1 MKMKRFL
8 AGGAALLMSALLFT
22 PSLNTAAAAEQPVNQ
37 MTPYDTYVEPDTFF
51 NGAVLDL
58 KKEGDVHAWITRE
71 LENMKY
77 GYNINTLNVYGLEGF
92 DSGDSTENKDFLFK
106 ELARLGM
113 KIVVRIESYSNT
125 FAFQVSDLD
134 YVFNTYQKLIEYVC
148 GDGKRQQVAYFSL
161 NMPVDDPQV
170 QQKLEG
176 GINGAQSKERQ
187 VSYATAFVKRMR
199 ETTASYGFTD
209 AKMYLSIFYGWDNG
223 FQTPS
228 YAPAGADGYF
238 MNNYSYPVNKN
249 NLPDAS
255 ASGEELINA
264 NRLAISLNTYLS
276 QYPGKPL
283 VIESGFHTLEYN
295 NGVAPNQTAG
305 LVKDQAAKIKAMKA
319 TMEFYGQYPEFRGWL
334 YFGYNLYKEEGSPPA
349 VMDWSLVYPLE
360 GQAEAETGYR
370 IGGAAAVADTGASGG
385 TAMELKSTGDAI
397 AFYECAALNQIGL
410 TYKASGDAVLGIY
423 IDDEKKQTVELPAS
437 DGYTRIFLSQTVV
450 KGANLRFQ
458 LESGAVT
465 LDSIGAY
472 PQLEAENSALS
483 GKAQVV
489 DDDAASSGK
498 AVTGLTGEEDT
509 ITMKDIRGG
518 ARVKVHY
525 RADGDSRI
533 RVTVNGKNSVEIALK
548 ATDTYADMSATLNV
562 PAGSTLEIQGI
573 SGEGV
578 TLDYVGLSGVPKPE
592 ETAPADSSAADGDS
606 GNNMTAIIIVLVCLG
621 VFLIGVVVVTLV
633 ILKKK

>member
-1 MKMKRFL
+1 
-8 AGGAALLMSALLFT
+8 
-22 PSLNTAAAAEQPVNQ
+22 
-37 MTPYDTYVEPDTFF
+37 
-51 NGAVLDL
+51 
-58 KKEGDVHAWITRE
+58 
-71 LENMKY
+71 
-77 GYNINTLNVYGLEGF
+77 
-92 DSGDSTENKDFLFK
+92 
-106 ELARLGM
+106 
-113 KIVVRIESYSNT
+113 
-125 FAFQVSDLD
+125 
-134 YVFNTYQKLIEYVC
+134 
-148 GDGKRQQVAYFSL
+148 
-161 NMPVDDPQV
+161 
-170 QQKLEG
+170 
-176 GINGAQSKERQ
+176 
-187 VSYATAFVKRMR
+187 
-199 ETTASYGFTD
+199 
-209 AKMYLSIFYGWDNG
+209 
-223 FQTPS
+223 
-228 YAPAGADGYF
+228 

>member
-22 PSLNTAAAAEQPVNQ
+22 AGLNSAAAAEQPVNQ

-58 KKEGDVHAWITRE
+58 KNEGDVHAWITRE

-187 VSYATAFVKRMR
+187 VSYAAAFVKRMR

-255 ASGEELINA
+255 ASGGELINA

-385 TAMELKSTGDAI
+385 TAMELKSTDDAI

-592 ETAPADSSAADGDS
+592 ETAPADSSAEDGDS